1 MWQIKKRVV
10 AAVIRSE
17 LRAAFN
23 STKQTLLIAVCLGAC
38 VVYLTALK
46 RRRALTI
53 CSKKIGT
60 DHPGDSAEQNVSE
73 APGADTIAALAHQ
86 IWQNRGCPYGTDKE
100 DWFRAEQELKRTKSI
115 ATS

>member
-10 AAVIRSE
+10 RAVIRSQ
-17 LRAAFN
+17 LKAAFN

-53 CSKKIGT
+53 GSKKI
-60 DHPGDSAEQNVSE
+60 GDSAEQNVSE
-73 APGADTIAALAHQ
+73 APGADTIAALAYQ
-86 IWQNRGCPYGTDKE
+86 IWRNRGCPYGTDKE